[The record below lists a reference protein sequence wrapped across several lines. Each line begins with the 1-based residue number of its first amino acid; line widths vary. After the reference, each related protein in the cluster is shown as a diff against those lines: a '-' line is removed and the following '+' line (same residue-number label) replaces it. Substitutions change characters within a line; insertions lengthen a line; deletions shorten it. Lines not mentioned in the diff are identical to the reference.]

1 MSDERER
8 VNPQQGEQ
16 EVPAQEP
23 PADAA
28 ESAVEQDLSEL
39 LSATERERDEY
50 LELARRTQADFENYR
65 KRVAREAAE
74 AESKGRSGLVQRL
87 LPVVDNLERALAA
100 AQPMD
105 REVAANHIAEGI
117 RLVYEELN
125 GVLRGAGVES
135 YEPAGEQFDPDWH
148 EAMLTRPAGEDG
160 SAGTILEV
168 LERGYRLNGQVL
180 RPARVV
186 VAQ

>member
-8 VNPQQGEQ
+8 VTPQQSEQ

-28 ESAVEQDLSEL
+28 ESAVEQDLSDL
-39 LSATERERDEY
+39 LSEMERERDEY
-50 LELARRTQADFENYR
+50 LEQADFENYR
-65 KRVAREAAE
+65 KRMAREAAE
-74 AESKGRSGLVQRL
+74 AESKARAGLVQRL

-105 REVAANHIAEGI
+105 RELAANHIAEGI

-148 EAMLTRPAGEDG
+148 EAMLTRPAGEE
-160 SAGTILEV
+160 SAAGTIVEV

>member
-1 MSDERER
+1 MSEER
-8 VNPQQGEQ
+8 VNPQQEASA
-16 EVPAQEP
+16 VEP
-23 PADAA
+23 PA
-28 ESAVEQDLSEL
+28 EAVEAEAVQEDLSEL
-39 LSATERERDEY
+39 LGATERERDEY
-50 LELARRTQADFENYR
+50 LALARRTQADFENYR
-65 KRVAREAAE
+65 KRVARESAE
-74 AESKGRSGLVQRL
+74 AESRGRAGLVQRL
-87 LPVVDNLERALAA
+87 LPVLDNLERALAA

-148 EAMLTRPAGEDG
+148 EAMMTRPAGEQEA
-160 SAGTILEV
+160 AGTVVEV